1 MVQNGRLK
9 VNTLSDADHFYSHFT
24 ACGYNRSNH
33 TEGLIMK
40 RYILAYDLGTG
51 GNKASLYDE
60 NGTCI
65 ASCFEPYET
74 RYPEVGWHEQ
84 RPGDYWH
91 AVVHATRRLLSEAA
105 VDVKRIECLALSG
118 HSLGVIPL
126 GTGGELLRE
135 YTPIWSD
142 TRAVSQAAEFFNRT
156 DEDAWYDMTGNG
168 FSRECYSI
176 FKVMWYRDNEPEIY
190 RATHKIIGTKD
201 YVNYKLTGKIMTD
214 HSYASGWGVYDL
226 RKWTYSDTLIEA
238 SGVGRDLFPDICPS
252 TEVLGTLTNEA
263 ADALG
268 LPTEVGVTCG
278 GVDNSCMALGAGNTV
293 EGRVY
298 LSLGS
303 SAWIAV
309 SSSEPVIDSGIK
321 PFVFAHVI
329 PGMYTS
335 ATSIFSAGNSL
346 KWVRDALCPDVV
358 ELSRVEKKDPYDMMT
373 AQASTSPPGS
383 NGLLFNPSLAGG
395 SAAHLSP
402 HIRGGFSGL
411 DLSHNR
417 ADIIRSVMEGITM
430 DLKLMYD
437 RLGTLCRLENRLLL
451 VGGGSKSVFWRQ
463 MFADIFD
470 TTVVKSAVDQA
481 AGSLGAAAIA
491 AVGSGMWK
499 DFSPIDD
506 LLKGE
511 KVSKPKPSAVQAYK
525 KILPLFERMLQND
538 AALAEL
544 KKK

>member
-1 MVQNGRLK
+1 
-9 VNTLSDADHFYSHFT
+9 
-24 ACGYNRSNH
+24 
-33 TEGLIMK
+33 MK

-60 NGTCI
+60 EGVCI

-74 RYPEVGWHEQ
+74 FYPEVGWHEQ
-84 RPGDYWH
+84 RPADYWH
-91 AVVHATRRLLSEAA
+91 AVVKATEKLLADTA

-126 GTGGELLRE
+126 GEDGALLRE

-142 TRAVSQAAEFFNRT
+142 TRAVSQAAEFFDRT
-156 DEDAWYDMTGNG
+156 DERAWYRMTGNG

-176 FKVMWYRDNEPEIY
+176 FKVMWYRDHEPDMYSKI
-190 RATHKIIGTKD
+190 HKVIGTKD
-201 YVNYKLTGKIMTD
+201 YVNYKLTGNIKTD

-226 RKWTYSDTLIEA
+226 RKWTYSDTLIET
-238 SGVGRDLFPDICPS
+238 SGVRSGVFPDIVPS
-252 TEVLGTLTNEA
+252 TEVLGVLTQEA
-263 ADALG
+263 ADVLG
-268 LPTEVGVTCG
+268 LPAEVRVMCG

-309 SSSEPVIDSGIK
+309 SSTEPIIDSRIK

-346 KWVRDALCPDVV
+346 KWVRDVLYPEVV
-358 ELSRVEKKDPYDMMT
+358 ELSRVEGKDPYDYMT
-373 AQASTSPPGS
+373 AQASTSPAGS

-402 HIRGGFSGL
+402 HIKGGFSGL

-417 ADIIRSVMEGITM
+417 ADIIRSVLEGIAM

-437 RLGTLCRLENRLLL
+437 RLGTLCRLEDRLLL
-451 VGGGSKSVFWRQ
+451 VGGGSKSTFWRQ
-463 MFADIFD
+463 MFADIFN

-491 AVGSGMWK
+491 AVGSGIWR
-499 DFSPIDD
+499 DFSPIDGIV
-506 LLKGE
+506 KGE
-511 KVSKPKPSAVQAYK
+511 EVCKPKSSTGEVYRK
-525 KILPLFERMLQND
+525 VLPLFEKMLQND

-544 KKK
+544 KKQ